1 MSLRFSTIKAVI
13 MSISIALG
21 GAITYLYFSPR
32 QTVQVQEQ
40 GQTQILE
47 YESARDKQDII
58 NLMKKNWYWL
68 ISSPDY
74 SAEYM
79 LDNQIPSHREPRY
92 KGALRVKVLRD
103 SKNLLGFTAYYKL
116 NFYEGRVLFLAVD
129 ETQRG
134 KGYGELLMRHAL
146 SELKKLG
153 SYKICLDTRVDNLK
167 AQSLYKRIGF
177 IEESRDDAFVHF
189 IQKPE

>member
-1 MSLRFSTIKAVI
+1 MNVGFSTIKTLV
-13 MSISIALG
+13 MGVSIALG
-21 GAITYLYFSPR
+21 GGIAYFYFCPEP
-32 QTVQVQEQ
+32 VAQVQEDAQ
-40 GQTQILE
+40 AQILE
-47 YESARDKQDII
+47 YEPARDRQDII

-92 KGALRVKVLRD
+92 KGALRIKVLRD
-103 SKNLLGFTAYYKL
+103 DKNLLGFTAYYKL

-134 KGYGELLMRHAL
+134 KGYGEKLMRHAL

>member
-1 MSLRFSTIKAVI
+1 
-13 MSISIALG
+13 MSISIVLG
-21 GAITYLYFSPR
+21 GAITYLYFSPQ

-40 GQTQILE
+40 SQTQILE

-103 SKNLLGFTAYYKL
+103 DKNLLGFTAYYKL

-129 ETQRG
+129 EAQRG
-134 KGYGELLMRHAL
+134 KGYGELLMRQAL